1 MQPEYEF
8 CFIGPRH
15 ISRSLNLSEAKTR
28 RAGFENY
35 TVFLKNSISF
45 PRFGDQY
52 TRKNMRHKGYCMYRH
67 GDDDARY
74 VAIKIG

>member
-52 TRKNMRHKGYCMYRH
+52 TRKNMRHKGYCMYKH
-67 GDDDARY
+67 GDDDARC
-74 VAIKIG
+74 VCQS